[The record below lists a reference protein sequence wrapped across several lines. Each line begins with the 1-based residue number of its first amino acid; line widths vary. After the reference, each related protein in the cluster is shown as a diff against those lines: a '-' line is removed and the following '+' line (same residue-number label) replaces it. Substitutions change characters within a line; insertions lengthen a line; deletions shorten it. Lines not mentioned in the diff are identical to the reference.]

1 MATVNYALSIKQCA
15 NLISTIGKFNSVLVQ
30 GEMGI
35 GKTAILRVL
44 EKMYPDHIPIY
55 FDGTT
60 KDVGDMA
67 IPMFA
72 TIGDDGVV
80 RYATNEEL
88 GLHLGKPVILMIDE
102 FGKCQPSVKNALAQL
117 ILERSLF
124 GRKLH
129 ADSFVFATTNLA
141 VENLGDE
148 LRAHLRDRLTKVT
161 MRKSDNMEAIEY
173 GIEHDF
179 EPALL
184 AWYKDTPQLFH
195 SFQDYKSD
203 KVKGGYNYEE
213 NPYINFPNDPSRI
226 ACFTPRGGERA
237 NNILKQRDLLDD
249 ATLTASLIGTI
260 GARGALD
267 LMAYVKLGSEMP
279 SPEEIK
285 TDPLTAKIPTSPG
298 AICMVVYRALSI
310 MDRDSVKPW
319 MAYLNRLP
327 KEVQGLFVN
336 GVRGKDYSKRDIVV
350 NTKEYQEW
358 CLANNYAISV

>member
-1 MATVNYALSIKQCA
+1 MSYTQAVNYALSIKQCA
-15 NLISTIGKFNSVLVQ
+15 QLIATIGKFNTVLVQ

-35 GKTAILRVL
+35 GKTAILWVL
-44 EKMYPDHIPIY
+44 AKMFPDHLPIY

-72 TIGDDGVV
+72 SIGEDGVV

-102 FGKCQPSVKNALAQL
+102 FGKCLPSVKNALAQL

-124 GRKLH
+124 GKKLH
-129 ADSFVFATTNLA
+129 EDSFVFATTNLA
-141 VENLGDE
+141 VEGLGD
-148 LRAHLRDRLTKVT
+148 LLPAHIRNRITTVT

-173 GIEHDF
+173 GIEHNF

-195 SFQDYKSD
+195 SFQDYNSP
-203 KVKGGYNYEE
+203 NE
-213 NPYINFPNDPSRI
+213 NPYINDPRDPSRI
-226 ACFTPRGGERA
+226 ACFTPRSGEKA
-237 NNILKQRDLLDD
+237 NNILKQRDFIDD
-249 ATLTASLIGTI
+249 ATLTASLMGTI

-267 LMAYVKLGSEMP
+267 LMAYVQLSDQMP
-279 SPEEIK
+279 SPEDIK
-285 TDPLTAKIPTSPG
+285 TDPTNAKIPTSPG
-298 AICMVVYRALSI
+298 AVCMVVYRALSI
-310 MDRDSVKPW
+310 MDRESIKPW
-319 MAYLNRLP
+319 MVYLNRLP

-336 GVRGKDYSKRDIVV
+336 GVRVKDYSKRDIVV
-350 NTKEYQEW
+350 TTKEYQEW
-358 CLANNYAISV
+358 CLANNYAISVNN